1 MAGNPIHIPAVF
13 AEGGNKNPIQKTL
26 QVGQDPQSMTW
37 TSGTPLITMTPIA
50 DGGKAPQ
57 GQDFNG
63 VLNAV
68 CAHTVFGQNG
78 GRYKWSADVISN
90 YGGYSK
96 DFIIQSDNG
105 VTEFISLVD
114 NNTVNPNTTL
124 GTSWA
129 VYAGQGS
136 VPNASSTT
144 AGILRVLNVLT
155 STDINAALSA
165 NMGKQ
170 IQDILNKFEMSL
182 TANGYIKIP
191 VGNRTFILQWFS
203 GVSTTIGD
211 ADFTVNYPIPF
222 PTACLGIQ
230 VTTRGGAASQTD
242 GMFQERSF
250 SRTSCVVNSQV
261 FGVGSIAAGITPKIW
276 ALGY

>member
-78 GRYKWSADVISN
+78 GRYKWSQDTIDN

-105 VTEFISLVD
+105 VTEFISLID

-165 NMGKQ
+165 AMGKQ
-170 IQDILNKFEMSL
+170 IQDVLNSFL
-182 TANGYIKIP
+182 FPTANNIIRIP
-191 VGNRTFILQWFS
+191 FGNRTFMAQWGKTPNQDFPVS
-203 GVSTTIGD
+203 G
-211 ADFTVNYPIPF
+211 TVVDVTFPTAF
-222 PTACLGIQ
+222 PTACMNLQLTIDSTGGSNPNAYASILSKTRLG
-230 VTTRGGAASQTD
+230 
-242 GMFQERSF
+242 F
-250 SRTSCVVNSQV
+250 SSAV
-261 FGVGSIAAGITPKIW
+261 FEYLGTNQNAGISWLAI
-276 ALGY
+276 GY